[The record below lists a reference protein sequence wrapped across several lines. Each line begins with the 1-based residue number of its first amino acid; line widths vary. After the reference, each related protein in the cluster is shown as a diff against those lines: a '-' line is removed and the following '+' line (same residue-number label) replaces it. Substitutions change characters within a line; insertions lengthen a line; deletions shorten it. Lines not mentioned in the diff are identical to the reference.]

1 MMYKQKLWTIT
12 ILLIL
17 LGLTVAACSSAQFAP
32 DTATVDQSEVETEI
46 EANAAQ
52 AGDEELA
59 AAQAEGVVAEPGDT
73 EAPVVLTVVTHE
85 TEALD
90 AAFWQ
95 EVIDAVL
102 ADLDANIEVEWSST
116 ADRDNYA
123 RQLAATDQFPDI
135 PFAVTVADFAEA
147 GLLTPFDQ
155 EYLDENF
162 ILPNASK
169 INGEAWAP
177 PVGAQLIP
185 LVFYNKAIFEEVG
198 VEVPTTWDEFMAV
211 SQAIL
216 DAGYVP
222 QQMCAAEPWC
232 ASFPGVGLVSQNVF
246 GDDPEWMLKRKAGEV
261 SFSDPEFVAAMQKLA
276 DQVEAGYIDGP
287 AALGT
292 DFATANQAFYDGNVP
307 MYMQGS
313 WFIAYPP
320 EDMGFEMGAFVLPRD
335 DGKII
340 PSIYVGGGTRVSA
353 VTEHPEELMMF
364 AKEFEKHPIAMHM
377 VVQSDAM
384 FPMLKNKTIE
394 DYNVDLPD
402 LFYDYYNNVVANDD
416 VEKVAAFTWANNDL
430 DPIPGWKDEF
440 YASIQNILLGED
452 VESEMARLDQ
462 VWKDLAAKQGE

>member
-1 MMYKQKLWTIT
+1 
-12 ILLIL
+12 
-17 LGLTVAACSSAQFAP
+17 
-32 DTATVDQSEVETEI
+32 
-46 EANAAQ
+46 
-52 AGDEELA
+52 
-59 AAQAEGVVAEPGDT
+59 
-73 EAPVVLTVVTHE
+73 
-85 TEALD
+85 
-90 AAFWQ
+90 
-95 EVIDAVL
+95 
-102 ADLDANIEVEWSST
+102 
-116 ADRDNYA
+116 
-123 RQLAATDQFPDI
+123 LAATDQFPDI

-147 GLLTPFDQ
+147 GMLTPFDQ

-198 VEVPTTWDEFMAV
+198 VEEPTTWDEFLAV
-211 SQAIL
+211 SQTLL

-292 DFATANQAFYDGNVP
+292 DFATANQAFYDGEVP

-353 VTEHPEELMMF
+353 VSEHPEELMMF

-394 DYNVDLPD
+394 DYNVELPD

-416 VEKVAAFTWANNDL
+416 VQKVAAFTWANNDL

-440 YASIQNILLGED
+440 YASIQNILLGAD
-452 VESEMARLDQ
+452 VEEEMARLDQ
-462 VWKDLAAKQGE
+462 VWEDLSEK

>member
-1 MMYKQKLWTIT
+1 MKKSLF
-12 ILLIL
+12 LFVFVFALIAL
-17 LGLTVAACSSAQFAP
+17 VACGAQQATEEAP
-32 DTATVDQSEVETEI
+32 AVEEPAAEMVE
-46 EANAAQ
+46 EAP
-52 AGDEELA
+52 
-59 AAQAEGVVAEPGDT
+59 VAEAEEQPAAE
-73 EAPVVLTVVTHE
+73 EAAPAEEMAEEPVVLTVVTHE
-85 TEALD
+85 TEVLD

-102 ADLDANIEVEWSST
+102 ADLDANINVEWSST
-116 ADRDNYA
+116 ADRDAYA
-123 RQLAATDQFPDI
+123 KQLAATDQFPDI

-147 GLLTPFDQ
+147 GLLVPFDQ
-155 EYLDENF
+155 AYLDENF

-169 INGEAWAP
+169 VDGKAYSP

-198 VEVPTTWDEFMAV
+198 GEVPTTWDEFITV
-211 SQAIL
+211 SQALL

-222 QQMCAAEPWC
+222 MQMCAAEPWC

-276 DQVEAGYIDGP
+276 DMVEAGYIDAAG
-287 AALGT
+287 ALGT
-292 DFATANQAFYDGNVP
+292 DFATANQNFYDGNVP

-320 EDMGFEMGAFVLPRD
+320 DDMGFEMGAFVLPRD
-335 DGKII
+335 DGQII

-353 VTEHPEELMMF
+353 VSEHPEELMMF
-364 AKEFEKHPIAMHM
+364 AEEFEKNMTAMHM

-402 LFYDYYNNVVANDD
+402 LFYDYYNNVVANDE
-416 VEKVAAFTWANNDL
+416 VMKVPAFTWANNDY

-452 VESEMARLDQ
+452 VASEMARLDQ
-462 VWKDLAAKQGE
+462 VWDETAQRLGLNE

>member
-1 MMYKQKLWTIT
+1 MMHKRKFWIMPIMVMVLALVVT
-12 ILLIL
+12 
-17 LGLTVAACSSAQFAP
+17 ACSSTQP
-32 DTATVDQSEVETEI
+32 VPETAALDQAKAETEATQAKAE
-46 EANAAQ
+46 EA
-52 AGDEELA
+52 EP
-59 AAQAEGVVAEPGDT
+59 AQAEPASEGAE
-73 EAPVVLTVVTHE
+73 EEVVLTVVTHE
-85 TEALD
+85 TEVLD

-102 ADLDANIEVEWSST
+102 ADMDSNIKVEWSST

-169 INGEAWAP
+169 INGKAWSP

-211 SQAIL
+211 SQAL
-216 DAGYVP
+216 QDAGYVP
-222 QQMCAAEPWC
+222 MQMCAAEPWC

-261 SFSDPEFVAAMQKLA
+261 HFSDPEFVSAMQKLA
-276 DQVEAGYIDGP
+276 DMVEAGYIDAP

-292 DFATANQAFYDGNVP
+292 DFATANQAFYDGEVP

-353 VTEHPEELMMF
+353 VTKHPKELMAF
-364 AKEFEKHPIAMHM
+364 AKEFEKNMTAMHM
-377 VVQSDAM
+377 FVQSDAM

-394 DYNVDLPD
+394 DYNVDLPE
-402 LFYDYYNNVVANDD
+402 LFYDLYNNVVANDD

-440 YASIQNILLGED
+440 YASIQNILLGDD

-462 VWKDLAAKQGE
+462 VWEDLSKK